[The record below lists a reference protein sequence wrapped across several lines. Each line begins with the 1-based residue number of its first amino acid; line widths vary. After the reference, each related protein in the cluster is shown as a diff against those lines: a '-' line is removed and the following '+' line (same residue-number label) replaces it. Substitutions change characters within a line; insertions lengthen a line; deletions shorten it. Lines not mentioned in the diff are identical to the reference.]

1 MAASNNTIL
10 RVLDGQQCGLDSKY
24 GEGYLTKEENS
35 IIPTYLFL
43 WLSFSIAS
51 LRKHPAT
58 IAGYRYDVQK
68 SYN

>member
-43 WLSFSIAS
+43 
-51 LRKHPAT
+51 
-58 IAGYRYDVQK
+58 
-68 SYN
+68 